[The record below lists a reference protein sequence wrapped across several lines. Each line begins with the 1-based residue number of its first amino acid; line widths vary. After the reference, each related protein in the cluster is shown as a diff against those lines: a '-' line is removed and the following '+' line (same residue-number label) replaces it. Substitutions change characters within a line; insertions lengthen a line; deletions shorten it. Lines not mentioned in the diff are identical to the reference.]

1 MASRAHVIHDYS
13 FGGARSLRR
22 RQAWY
27 LAEDP
32 VKLPKSS
39 FWVASLGAL
48 ATAAATAAIVAAGA
62 SVAFNAAPARLTD
75 TPALAPAEVWQP
87 DLAAVNEAGRAR
99 LMFGPALAV
108 PDKAAPLASAE
119 GSDDAMMSSSESR
132 EVIIDDSK
140 LYPLDEAKRYPRTAP
155 PEQPPVPYPNPVT
168 TPPDAIAPPA
178 TTPAEPAPTPE
189 PAPALDPENPYR
201 DGE

>member
-27 LAEDP
+27 LSEDP
-32 VKLPKSS
+32 IKLPKSS
-39 FWVASLGAL
+39 FWVISFGAL

-62 SVAFNAAPARLTD
+62 YAAFNAAPARLTE
-75 TPALAPAEVWQP
+75 TPALAPVSEWQP
-87 DLAAVNEAGRAR
+87 DLASINQAGMVR
-99 LMFGPALAV
+99 LMQGPALAV
-108 PDKAAPLASAE
+108 RDKAALPLEEAQGSEAS
-119 GSDDAMMSSSESR
+119 DAAAMSSPESR

-140 LYPLDEAKRYPRTAP
+140 LYPLDESKRYPRTAP
-155 PEQPPVPYPNPVT
+155 PEEAPVYPNPVT

-178 TTPAEPAPTPE
+178 TNPAEPTPI
-189 PAPALDPENPYR
+189 LDPENPYR
-201 DGE
+201 DGV

>member
-13 FGGARSLRR
+13 FGGARALRH

-32 VKLPKSS
+32 IKLPKSS
-39 FWVASLGAL
+39 FWVASFGAL

-62 SVAFNAAPARLTD
+62 YAVFHVAPARLTE
-75 TPALAPAEVWQP
+75 TPALTPTETWQP
-87 DLAAVNEAGRAR
+87 DLAAMNEAGREK
-99 LMFGPALAV
+99 LMQGPAFAA
-108 PDKAAPLASAE
+108 PDKALPVASTE
-119 GSDDAMMSSSESR
+119 PSEDATISSSGSGDR

-155 PEQPPVPYPNPVT
+155 PEQPPVQYPNPVT

-178 TTPAEPAPTPE
+178 TTPVEPAPT
-189 PAPALDPENPYR
+189 LDPENPYR
-201 DGE
+201 DGV

>member
-27 LAEDP
+27 LSEDP
-32 VKLPKSS
+32 IKLPKSS
-39 FWVASLGAL
+39 FWVASFGAL

-62 SVAFNAAPARLTD
+62 YAAFNAAPARLTE
-75 TPALAPAEVWQP
+75 TPALAPAPGTEWQP
-87 DLAAVNEAGRAR
+87 DLAAVNQAGQVR
-99 LMFGPALAV
+99 LMQGPALAV
-108 PDKAAPLASAE
+108 RDKAVPLEGAE
-119 GSDDAMMSSSESR
+119 GSEEAGMSSPESR

-140 LYPLDEAKRYPRTAP
+140 LYPLDDSKRYPRTAP
-155 PEQPPVPYPNPVT
+155 PEQPPVTYPNPVT

-178 TTPAEPAPTPE
+178 TNPAEPAPT
-189 PAPALDPENPYR
+189 LDPENPYR
-201 DGE
+201 DGA